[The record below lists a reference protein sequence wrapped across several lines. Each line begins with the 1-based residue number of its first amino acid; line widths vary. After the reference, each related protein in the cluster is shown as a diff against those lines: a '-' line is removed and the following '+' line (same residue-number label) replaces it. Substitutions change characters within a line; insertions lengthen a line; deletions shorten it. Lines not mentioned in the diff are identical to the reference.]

1 MAEDKEQQGS
11 NKFLIPD
18 GQEDN
23 AVVDTGNDDGDGDG
37 DRETKVKFEICDV
50 EEGDEKAD
58 TNEKKDDVDD
68 DETASS
74 PEVNF
79 THETPS
85 RKADTNEE
93 EDDDD
98 ETAHLPTLDFSHETS
113 SREYLFVLFLGLTM
127 AFIAG
132 YSNGVCLSGYLH
144 VTKTM
149 LRKQSVTGVT
159 GIYTASAIALGKG
172 TYSTTRIQL

>member
-1 MAEDKEQQGS
+1 MANREDDKEQQGS
-11 NKFLIPD
+11 NMFLIPD

-23 AVVDTGNDDGDGDG
+23 VVVG

-68 DETASS
+68 DETANS

-93 EDDDD
+93 EEDDD
-98 ETAHLPTLDFSHETS
+98 ETAHLPKLAFSHETS

-149 LRKQSVTGVT
+149 LRKQSVAGVT